1 MDELDNFISSILDA
15 KQLSGV
21 TDDVRADLVEDMRDR
36 LLDQI
41 NRALIDSMPD
51 DKIDQFNSLLE
62 QDGVSDEQLQ
72 QFITDSGVDIPTVTA
87 ATMLRFRELYLVTNN
102 TRAEDKTETQSE
114 L

>member
-1 MDELDNFISSILDA
+1 MDELDNFISSILEA

-21 TDDVRADLVEDMRDR
+21 NDDVRANLIEDMRGR

-51 DKIDQFNSLLE
+51 DKIDQFNDLLE

-72 QFITDSGVDIPTVTA
+72 QFIKDSGVDIPTVTA
-87 ATMLRFRELYLVTNN
+87 STMLRFRELYLG
-102 TRAEDKTETQSE
+102 TEAAPLENQNDTQSE
-114 L
+114 